1 MADLSSIINTPGMS
15 TAGQTEG
22 VVTPMALENNQSIE
36 QDNSLTLDGQS
47 DQVKGIAIVS
57 PNVQFS

>member
-1 MADLSSIINTPGMS
+1 MAELSSIINTPDMS

-47 DQVKGIAIVS
+47 EQAKGIATVS
-57 PNVQFS
+57 PHMQFS